1 MTPNPQTQ
9 AADNRYEN
17 IKDHVIVGPDL
28 NSSRTPL
35 DKKCYRQII
44 IKQNGLKVVLIS
56 DTLAMIHQERF
67 DYDSEESDSDD
78 EKEDTDTNDNDAD
91 DGDDDNGDDDE
102 EETSKDDEKS
112 YEDDGVRKAAA
123 ALVVGAGS
131 FHDPPFAQGMAHFLE
146 HMLFMGTEKYPGEN
160 QYDVFLSKNSGSDN
174 AYTELE
180 HTMYHMEVSQE
191 KFFEALD
198 MLSQFFISPLM
209 LKDSVERELNSIE
222 SEFKLSKN
230 SDECRLQQLL
240 CHDCSLQ
247 GTSDS
252 DSASVSESHNKHP
265 FSGFSW
271 GNIESLKNIPEK
283 NGVDMMKELR
293 KFYNRH
299 YYAQNMAL
307 VVIGAYSLDEL
318 EKQVVESFS
327 SVPGLPPVDNDD
339 DGKDDEFYK
348 SLMIQREKAG
358 TWDVKAH
365 TPIQD
370 FGMPFSQEILGRLCR
385 IVPVKDRHSL
395 SITWQI
401 PPQWKNWKSKPCDF
415 IAHLLG
421 HEAAGSLLSAL
432 KAKSWVNQCYAGVGS
447 GGYENASSHALFCL
461 QFTLSVDGVSHWIE
475 IIRLI
480 YIYVGMIRYYC
491 QSDDGLPSWI
501 YEELRAIQQMS
512 HHYEDEPTPADL
524 VENIADCLTPYN
536 CLPPERL
543 LDGDALL
550 FEYDADAVKVSLLAV
565 DVTWVAQIV
574 NIFLFE
580 IDIGG

>member
-1 MTPNPQTQ
+1 MTPLNAQTQ
-9 AADNRYEN
+9 ADGSSSTN
-17 IKDHVIVGPDL
+17 IKDQVIVGPDL

-56 DTLAMIHQERF
+56 DTLAMIHQEHF

-78 EKEDTDTNDNDAD
+78 ERDKPNDND
-91 DGDDDNGDDDE
+91 DGNDNDDDNDNEENSKDE
-102 EETSKDDEKS
+102 EES

-131 FHDPPFAQGMAHFLE
+131 FHDPSFAQGMAHFLE

-160 QYDVFLSKNSGSDN
+160 QYDAFLSKNSGSDN

-209 LKDSVERELNSIE
+209 LKDSVERELNAIE

-247 GTSDS
+247 GASNGDS
-252 DSASVSESHNKHP
+252 DSTTKHP
-265 FSGFSW
+265 FAGFSW
-271 GNIESLKNIPEK
+271 GNIESLKTIPEK

-318 EKQVVESFS
+318 EKHVVESFS
-327 SVPGLPPVDNDD
+327 NVPALPRVDNDD
-339 DGKDDEFYK
+339 DGKDDEFYN
-348 SLMIQREKAG
+348 SSTIQRKKAG
-358 TWDVKAH
+358 TWDVKTH

-370 FGMPFSQEILGRLCR
+370 CGMPFNQETLGRLCR

-421 HEAAGSLLSAL
+421 HEAAGSILSAL
-432 KAKSWVNQCYAGVGS
+432 KAKSWVNECYAGVGS

-461 QFTLSVDGVSHWIE
+461 QFTLSVDGVSHWVE
-475 IIRLI
+475 IVRFVYI
-480 YIYVGMIRYYC
+480 YIGMIRHYC

-501 YEELRAIQQMS
+501 YEELRAIQQIS
-512 HHYEDEPTPADL
+512 HHYEDEPTPVDL
-524 VENIADCLTPYN
+524 VEDIADCLTPYN

-550 FEYDADAVKVSLLAV
+550 FEYDADAIKVSYSLLHS
-565 DVTWVAQIV
+565 TI
-574 NIFLFE
+574 L
-580 IDIGG
+580 